1 MRGHELRTQTNANHT
16 TPAMAK
22 HTVKAP
28 LGSQATLGAN
38 DGPPAGSSPM
48 IQQAASR
55 KSHTKLAAK
64 HPISSIALYSP
75 NKKSANQS
83 DAYSTLYPD
92 TSSDSA
98 SGKSNGLRFVSP
110 NAARNQH
117 PARSGQTAANITIL
131 CPVSPV
137 KTESRTVPV
146 NATSNINRKL
156 RHTSY
161 AAAWLTAR
169 KLPSKPNLPLPAKL
183 PDSTMPH
190 GPMVLNNHNR
200 SMPSQ

>member
-1 MRGHELRTQTNANHT
+1 MQTATKPSLHRTNARLCSNAY
-16 TPAMAK
+16 PQVWRSFCLVPMA
-22 HTVKAP
+22 P
-28 LGSQATLGAN
+28 WSRLISQAT
-38 DGPPAGSSPM
+38 
-48 IQQAASR
+48 
-55 KSHTKLAAK
+55 
-64 HPISSIALYSP
+64 P

>member
-1 MRGHELRTQTNANHT
+1 MSAPHRVAGCVGFIGWLSWLARWPKELVESGYARSVDHMQ
-16 TPAMAK
+16 PA
-22 HTVKAP
+22 
-28 LGSQATLGAN
+28 
-38 DGPPAGSSPM
+38 
-48 IQQAASR
+48 
-55 KSHTKLAAK
+55 KLAEK
-64 HPISSIALYSP
+64 THSFIHQHMH
-75 NKKSANQS
+75 SANQS